1 MAASLGSRRHLHPF
15 LDQLHDQQ
23 ISLGA
28 PALETIRQNSLAAIL
43 RDIPGL
49 RMPHHGP
56 PRYPDVEPLTV
67 AGEPASEQ
75 LLLER
80 R

>member
-1 MAASLGSRRHLHPF
+1 MAVSSDSRLHLHQ
-15 LDQLHDQQ
+15 LVDQLSEQQ
-23 ISLGA
+23 LSLA
-28 PALETIRQNSLAAIL
+28 AQALETIRQNSLAAIL

-49 RMPHHGP
+49 QMPDHWP

-75 LLLER
+75 LIRER